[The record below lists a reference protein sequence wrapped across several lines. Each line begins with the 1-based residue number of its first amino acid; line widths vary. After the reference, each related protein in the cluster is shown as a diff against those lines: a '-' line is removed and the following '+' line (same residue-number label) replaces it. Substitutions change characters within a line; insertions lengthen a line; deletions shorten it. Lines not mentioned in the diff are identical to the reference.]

1 MRARGAGRPLRAMG
15 IVETQ
20 AVVIQTFKL
29 ADADKIAVCMTEK
42 SGLIRGVA
50 HGARRLKSKFGASLE
65 PFTLIRLTYF
75 EKESR
80 ELVTIKES
88 EILKSYFDAAKDAEV
103 VRALGYLAELVKE
116 FAPPHQPDEKLFKM
130 LRACIEATANNPNLL
145 QAITV
150 YTELWTLKLTGLLPG
165 ARECGSC
172 GARLGVQGAGV
183 YISPEGALRCQSCRQ
198 AGWQRISAEEHE
210 LLASMR
216 VQGPKDWAETFKA
229 TSDGGRQS
237 VSDIAGRLVRRAL
250 EREPRAS
257 RSAHTA
263 TRTNGGEINE

>member
-1 MRARGAGRPLRAMG
+1 MG
-15 IVETQ
+15 IVETK

-42 SGLIRGVA
+42 AGLIRGVA
-50 HGARRLKSKFGASLE
+50 RGARRLKSRFGAGLE

-88 EILKSYFDAAKDAEV
+88 EILRSYFEAAKDSEV
-103 VRALGYLAELVKE
+103 VSALGYLSELVKE
-116 FAPPHQPDEKLFKM
+116 FAPPNQPDQRLFKM
-130 LRACIEATANNPNLL
+130 LRACIEATASNPNLL

-150 YTELWTLKLTGLLPG
+150 YTELWTLKLTGLLPE

-172 GARLGVQGAGV
+172 GARLGGAGVGV

-198 AGWQRISAEEHE
+198 GGWQRISAEEQE

-216 VQGPKDWAETFKA
+216 IQGPKDWAETFRA

-237 VSDIAGRLVRRAL
+237 VSEIAGRLVRRAL
-250 EREPRAS
+250 EREPRA
-257 RSAHTA
+257 R
-263 TRTNGGEINE
+263 RTPDAAARTGGEIDE

>member
-1 MRARGAGRPLRAMG
+1 MRAEAGPPIRAMG

-20 AVVIQTFKL
+20 AIVIQTFKL

-42 SGLIRGVA
+42 AGLIRGVA
-50 HGARRLKSKFGASLE
+50 RGARRLKSKFGASLE

-88 EILKSYFDAAKDAEV
+88 EILKSYFGAAQDAEV

-116 FAPPHQPDEKLFKM
+116 FAPPHQPDERLFRM
-130 LRACIEATANNPNLL
+130 LRACIEATANNPKLFH
-145 QAITV
+145 AITV
-150 YTELWTLKLTGLLPG
+150 YTELWTLKLTGLLPE

-172 GARLGVQGAGV
+172 GARLGGPGVGA
-183 YISPEGALRCQSCRQ
+183 YISQEGALRCQSCRQ
-198 AGWQRISAEEHE
+198 GGWQRIGAEEHE

-216 VQGPKDWAETFKA
+216 VRGPKDWAETFEA
-229 TSDGGRQS
+229 TSDVGRQS

-257 RSAHTA
+257 RSPHTA
-263 TRTNGGEINE
+263 ARTDGGGGIDE

>member
-1 MRARGAGRPLRAMG
+1 MKKFLSMLFAVTL
-15 IVETQ
+15 IVACGKGKEPSKEAEEDDNAPQTST
-20 AVVIQTFKL
+20 VVTSTSATAPAAAAAAPVSADAATLTGVIKL
-29 ADADKIAVCMTEK
+29 AAAAPAMPTIQMSADPYCQSQHPT
-42 SGLIRGVA
+42 
-50 HGARRLKSKFGASLE
+50 
-65 PFTLIRLTYF
+65 P
-75 EKESR
+75 
-80 ELVTIKES
+80 
-88 EILKSYFDAAKDAEV
+88 AKDEEV
-103 VRALGYLAELVKE
+103 VRALGYLSELVKE
-116 FAPPHQPDEKLFKM
+116 FAPPHQPDERLFKM

-172 GARLGVQGAGV
+172 GARLGVRGAGV

-263 TRTNGGEINE
+263 ARTNGGEIDE